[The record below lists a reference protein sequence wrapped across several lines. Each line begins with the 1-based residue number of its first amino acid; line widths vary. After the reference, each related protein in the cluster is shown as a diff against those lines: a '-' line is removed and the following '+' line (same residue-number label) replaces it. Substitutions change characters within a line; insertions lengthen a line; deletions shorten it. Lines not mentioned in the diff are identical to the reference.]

1 MYRCE
6 TKLGGRMAEEEAVT
20 VAENTDVEVTT
31 PDTEQAS
38 DETSTEDVAAEAT
51 DEPEA
56 EPEKEKPKVDLKQR
70 KIAKQA
76 RDIREMKRQNA
87 QLSEA
92 VRVQAETAS
101 KAQSTGNAP
110 KIEDFESMDAY
121 LDARDSHRDSSREA
135 KQEQRQ
141 EPDYNPRD
149 DLFDAGT
156 EKYEDFEDIVFGSDV
171 RISAGMADAIF
182 EIDDMNLQADVAYF
196 LGQNPKESAKIAK
209 LSDRRQVAEIA
220 KLEVKLSTKPSA
232 KKQASKAPSPIKP
245 VGGSKTSND
254 AFVEGETYSAFLKKR
269 NKQLGR

>member
-1 MYRCE
+1 MADEE
-6 TKLGGRMAEEEAVT
+6 TAT
-20 VAENTDVEVTT
+20 VAENADEPTQVDS
-31 PDTEQAS
+31 PDTAQVAA
-38 DETSTEDVAAEAT
+38 ETSTEDVVAETT
-51 DEPEA
+51 DEQKEETA
-56 EPEKEKPKVDLKQR
+56 EVAEKPKVDLKQR

-92 VRVQAETAS
+92 VRMQAETAS
-101 KAQSTGNAP
+101 KASSASEAP

-121 LDARDSHRDSSREA
+121 LDARDSHRDSSREPA
-135 KQEQRQ
+135 ARQ

-156 EKYEDFEDIVFGSDV
+156 EKYEDFEDVVFGGDV

-182 EIDDMNLQADVAYF
+182 EIDDINLQTDVAYF

-220 KLEVKLSTKPSA
+220 KLEVKLSTKAPA
-232 KKQASKAPSPIKP
+232 KKQASKAPPPIKA
-245 VGGSKTSND
+245 VGGSKTSSTEY
-254 AFVEGETYSAFLKKR
+254 VEGESYEAYMKKW
-269 NKQLGR
+269 NKKHGR